1 MGKYRNSREVPVLRA
16 SSKNASGISEFR
28 KDQLNQ
34 AIESGDA
41 VYGPSYIGSN
51 LVKTASE
58 ESTSSS
64 FPVTNRGEW
73 RPGDGVSSGVK
84 NTTSFA
90 KTGDSKLSVGAVA
103 HGREFSKI
111 SKTASAFGGSG
122 SSAGSNVERLSP
134 EVYSP
139 LFTMANLNLPRDRIT
154 VNAWIRNFFDLH
166 PIVRNAITL
175 HATYPI
181 SKLNL
186 KCHDRRV
193 LQFFEDMIEEMNLIT
208 SLGEIALEYWKIGE
222 ASLPD
227 SLVTMKD
234 GSVKK
239 IQDVEVGDFV
249 LTHTGNFCKVV
260 RVNSRDWDGE
270 YSEIYNN
277 HNSLKLQLTGEHPVY
292 YKDQDHLGEGFG
304 WVETKNLKE
313 NGFISVF
320 GNKTNTVAKIIKIEK
335 KNYRGLVYDL
345 SVEKD
350 HSYVLNDVVVHNCFP
365 YAELDE
371 TAGKWSKIIVQNPDY
386 IIVKKSILS
395 ADPIIMLR
403 PDATLQRL
411 VSSSNPADVQLR
423 RQIPEKILYHVKNGQ
438 NIPLDNF
445 NVSHLKM
452 SSSPY
457 EIRGSSIIV
466 SIFKDACLY
475 DKLRECYSIDTE
487 ILTDGGFKYYDDVSK
502 DDKIATFNPNT
513 EQLEYCNFLE
523 RIKYNYEGEMY
534 NFIGDKIDIC
544 VTPNHRM
551 WLSQSKAHGGGHY
564 DFDFIE
570 ANKVKPGYFYKA
582 RGVAK
587 YIGEEKEFVEFCGK
601 KVDIELYLK
610 TLGYLIAEGN
620 IHHNEEKY
628 NYFVSLCQSLKS
640 ESHDNMK
647 DIFYKFGDAIGE
659 HVGEQIK
666 TNRDGFSKINNCEM
680 SNWRISRKYLSKYF
694 AEEIGTN
701 SSEKR
706 IPGWV
711 KKLSSRLLGIL
722 LNSLL
727 EGDGSVIKS
736 KFNNGATAYKYNTI
750 SKQLADDVQE
760 IAFKCGF
767 APHLMLV
774 KNGQGKEYYIVT
786 WSDSNFGRFPSIYL
800 NAKKGN
806 NRGGTLDKIQYN
818 DDVFCFTVPN
828 GLFVTRRDG
837 KITIQGNCK
846 FAQADGMVNPITI
859 VKVGGATDGD
869 YRATQEDIE
878 FFRQMLEEAQYDK
891 DFKLVTHA
899 GITIERVG
907 SQSAVLDIAPD
918 LDLIIKNMYVG
929 LMVPSAIIEGEG
941 ATYQNASIG
950 LEVLRQRYFNFRAI
964 MSKWLVKKIFAP
976 IAEIQE
982 FYEYKNGEKK
992 LIVPEVEWNQM
1003 NLYDLQDYI
1012 GNITGLV
1019 SAKQASLQTL
1029 YRSLGLNYEEE
1040 RVRMRQETIHDAI
1053 RRREEEALGKMTLSE
1068 LRGLDPEKEI
1078 MEPVD
1083 DTDRSVQELPPEADA
1098 GGAPGGGGMPGGLPE
1113 LAPPPMADLGS
1124 PSEPSGPGGPGGPPS
1139 GPGGPEAPP
1148 GP

>member
-16 SSKNASGISEFR
+16 SSKNASGISDFR

-34 AIESGDA
+34 QIESGDA
-41 VYGPSYIGSN
+41 VYGPSYVGSN

-58 ESTSSS
+58 EVTSSG

-222 ASLPD
+222 
-227 SLVTMKD
+227 
-234 GSVKK
+234 
-239 IQDVEVGDFV
+239 
-249 LTHTGNFCKVV
+249 
-260 RVNSRDWDGE
+260 
-270 YSEIYNN
+270 
-277 HNSLKLQLTGEHPVY
+277 
-292 YKDQDHLGEGFG
+292 
-304 WVETKNLKE
+304 
-313 NGFISVF
+313 VF
-320 GNKTNTVAKIIKIEK
+320 A
-335 KNYRGLVYDL
+335 
-345 SVEKD
+345 
-350 HSYVLNDVVVHNCFP
+350 

-371 TAGKWSKIIVQNPDY
+371 AVGKWSKIIVQNPDY

-395 ADPIIMLR
+395 AEPIIMLR

-466 SIFKDACLY
+466 SVFKDLTLF
-475 DKLRECYSIDTE
+475 DKLRE
-487 ILTDGGFKYYDDVSK
+487 
-502 DDKIATFNPNT
+502 
-513 EQLEYCNFLE
+513 
-523 RIKYNYEGEMY
+523 
-534 NFIGDKIDIC
+534 
-544 VTPNHRM
+544 
-551 WLSQSKAHGGGHY
+551 
-564 DFDFIE
+564 
-570 ANKVKPGYFYKA
+570 
-582 RGVAK
+582 
-587 YIGEEKEFVEFCGK
+587 
-601 KVDIELYLK
+601 
-610 TLGYLIAEGN
+610 
-620 IHHNEEKY
+620 
-628 NYFVSLCQSLKS
+628 
-640 ESHDNMK
+640 
-647 DIFYKFGDAIGE
+647 
-659 HVGEQIK
+659 
-666 TNRDGFSKINNCEM
+666 
-680 SNWRISRKYLSKYF
+680 
-694 AEEIGTN
+694 
-701 SSEKR
+701 
-706 IPGWV
+706 
-711 KKLSSRLLGIL
+711 
-722 LNSLL
+722 
-727 EGDGSVIKS
+727 
-736 KFNNGATAYKYNTI
+736 
-750 SKQLADDVQE
+750 
-760 IAFKCGF
+760 
-767 APHLMLV
+767 
-774 KNGQGKEYYIVT
+774 
-786 WSDSNFGRFPSIYL
+786 
-800 NAKKGN
+800 
-806 NRGGTLDKIQYN
+806 
-818 DDVFCFTVPN
+818 
-828 GLFVTRRDG
+828 
-837 KITIQGNCK
+837 CK
-846 FAQADGMVNPITI
+846 FAQADGLVNPITV
-859 VKVGGATDGD
+859 VKVGGSTDGD

-899 GITIERVG
+899 GISIERIG
-907 SQSAVLDIAPD
+907 SQGAVLDIAAD
-918 LDLIIKNMYVG
+918 LDLIIKNLYVG

-950 LEVLRQRYFNFRAI
+950 LEVLRQRYFNFRSV
-964 MSKWLVKKIFAP
+964 MSKWLTKKIFAP

-992 LIVPEVEWNQM
+992 LIVPEIEWNQM

-1083 DTDRSVQELPPEADA
+1083 DKDRAAQELPPEAEM
-1098 GGAPGGGGMPGGLPE
+1098 GGAPSGGGMPGGLPE
-1113 LAPPPMADLGS
+1113 LAPPPMTDLGS
-1124 PSEPSGPGGPGGPPS
+1124 TSEPSGPGGPPA